1 MKKTYTPEELKTV
14 LEEHKKWLE
23 SEDGEEGSRANLSSA
38 NLSSA
43 NLCDANLRNADLRN
57 ADLCDANLRNA
68 DLRDA
73 NLSSANLCGSYLRD
87 ADLRDANLSSANL
100 CYANLRNADLC
111 DANLR
116 NADLR
121 DAILCEANLC
131 GSDLRDANLCRANL
145 DMSAWP
151 LWCGGTRTYL
161 DRRRSLQ
168 MIYHLFNQHH
178 QDPEIH
184 AALEALRPLANEFR
198 ENHRRDAPAL
208 RGVEMVLAP
217 NKENK

>member
-23 SEDGEEGSRANLSSA
+23 SEDGEKGSR
-38 NLSSA
+38 
-43 NLCDANLRNADLRN
+43 
-57 ADLCDANLRNA
+57 
-68 DLRDA
+68 
-73 NLSSANLCGSYLRD
+73 
-87 ADLRDANLSSANL
+87 
-100 CYANLRNADLC
+100 
-111 DANLR
+111 
-116 NADLR
+116 
-121 DAILCEANLC
+121 ANLC

-151 LWCGGTRTYL
+151 LWCGGTQTYL

>member
-23 SEDGEEGSRANLSSA
+23 SEDGEEGSRADLRFA
-38 NLSSA
+38 NLS
-43 NLCDANLRNADLRN
+43 RADLSG
-57 ADLCDANLRNA
+57 AN
-68 DLRDA
+68 
-73 NLSSANLCGSYLRD
+73 
-87 ADLRDANLSSANL
+87 
-100 CYANLRNADLC
+100 
-111 DANLR
+111 
-116 NADLR
+116 LR
-121 DAILCEANLC
+121 DAI
-131 GSDLRDANLCRANL
+131 LCRANL

-151 LWCGGTRTYL
+151 LWCGGTQTYL

>member
-1 MKKTYTPEELKTV
+1 MNIEITSRYDGRTLWSGEDESLKAAAEAAV
-14 LEEHKKWLE
+14 KSGANLRGADLGGA
-23 SEDGEEGSRANLSSA
+23 DLRFANLRGADLGGAILGGANLSRA
-38 NLSSA
+38 DLSG
-43 NLCDANLRNADLRN
+43 ANLRF
-57 ADLCDANLRNA
+57 A

-73 NLSSANLCGSYLRD
+73 DLSG
-87 ADLRDANLSSANL
+87 
-100 CYANLRNADLC
+100 
-111 DANLR
+111 
-116 NADLR
+116 
-121 DAILCEANLC
+121 
-131 GSDLRDANLCRANL
+131 ANL
-145 DMSAWP
+145 DLSAWP
-151 LWCGGTRTYL
+151 LWCGGTQTYL

-198 ENHRRDAPAL
+198 ENHRMDAPAL

>member
-23 SEDGEEGSRANLSSA
+23 SEDGEEGSRANLCDADLRFA
-38 NLSSA
+38 NLS
-43 NLCDANLRNADLRN
+43 R
-57 ADLCDANLRNA
+57 A

-73 NLSSANLCGSYLRD
+73 NLCDADLRFADLRFANLRFANLCG
-87 ADLRDANLSSANL
+87 ANLS
-100 CYANLRNADLC
+100 RADLSG
-111 DANLR
+111 AN
-116 NADLR
+116 LR
-121 DAILCEANLC
+121 DAILCDANLC

-151 LWCGGTRTYL
+151 LWCGGTQTYL

>member
-23 SEDGEEGSRANLSSA
+23 SEDGEKGSRANL
-38 NLSSA
+38 
-43 NLCDANLRNADLRN
+43 
-57 ADLCDANLRNA
+57 
-68 DLRDA
+68 
-73 NLSSANLCGSYLRD
+73 CG
-87 ADLRDANLSSANL
+87 ANL

-111 DANLR
+111 DANLCGSDLR
-116 NADLR
+116 DADLR
-121 DAILCEANLC
+121 DAILCRANLC
-131 GSDLRDANLCRANL
+131 DANLRDANLCRANL

-151 LWCGGTRTYL
+151 LWCGGTQTYL

>member
-23 SEDGEEGSRANLSSA
+23 SEDGEKGSRANL
-38 NLSSA
+38 
-43 NLCDANLRNADLRN
+43 RN
-57 ADLCDANLRNA
+57 
-68 DLRDA
+68 
-73 NLSSANLCGSYLRD
+73 
-87 ADLRDANLSSANL
+87 
-100 CYANLRNADLC
+100 
-111 DANLR
+111 
-116 NADLR
+116 
-121 DAILCEANLC
+121 AILCDANLC
-131 GSDLRDANLCRANL
+131 GSDLRDAILCGSDLRDADLRDADLCGANLCGANLCDAILCDANLCGSDLRDADLCRANLCRANL

-151 LWCGGTRTYL
+151 LWCGGTQTYL

-217 NKENK
+217 IKESK

>member
-23 SEDGEEGSRANLSSA
+23 SEDGEEGSRANL
-38 NLSSA
+38 
-43 NLCDANLRNADLRN
+43 
-57 ADLCDANLRNA
+57 
-68 DLRDA
+68 
-73 NLSSANLCGSYLRD
+73 CG
-87 ADLRDANLSSANL
+87 ANL
-100 CYANLRNADLC
+100 CYANLRNADLS
-111 DANLR
+111 
-116 NADLR
+116 
-121 DAILCEANLC
+121 DAILCRANLC

-151 LWCGGTRTYL
+151 LWCGGTQTYL

>member
-38 NLSSA
+38 NL
-43 NLCDANLRNADLRN
+43 CY
-57 ADLCDANLRNA
+57 ANLRNA

-73 NLSSANLCGSYLRD
+73 NLRN
-87 ADLRDANLSSANL
+87 ANLSSAIL
-100 CYANLRNADLC
+100 CYANLRNADLSS
-111 DANLR
+111 ANL
-116 NADLR
+116 
-121 DAILCEANLC
+121 CYANLC

-151 LWCGGTRTYL
+151 LWCGGTQTYL